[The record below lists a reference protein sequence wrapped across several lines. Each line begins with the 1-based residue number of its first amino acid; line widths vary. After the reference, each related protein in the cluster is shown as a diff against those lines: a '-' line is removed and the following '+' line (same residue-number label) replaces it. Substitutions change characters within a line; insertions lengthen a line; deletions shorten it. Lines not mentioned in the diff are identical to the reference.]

1 MGLTSQLTTGSGNFR
16 CEVSGG
22 SNTVKSSKESLMA
35 DVPSIKPNR
44 RPSKLLN
51 TDFEFCT
58 KSKKEATHT
67 MLMEMAVLTKRL
79 NPRDS

>member
-1 MGLTSQLTTGSGNFR
+1 
-16 CEVSGG
+16 
-22 SNTVKSSKESLMA
+22 MA
-35 DVPSIKPNR
+35 DDPTIKPNV

-58 KSKKEATHT
+58 KSKKEAPHT